1 MRKAIGALN
10 KDIVQQFLIESI
22 VITFVG
28 GLFSLGFS
36 FLVQYIVNNLGIG
49 MGGGGMGGGGAL
61 SMQITTNVMLIA
73 FTVTLL
79 VGVLAGILPA
89 KRAANLKPIEALRF
103 E

>member
-1 MRKAIGALN
+1 LN